1 MALCALARY
10 LGTSRPFDAEASEPR
25 VREPPPSCVRN
36 LSESDW
42 RLLSLVLMEE
52 ATASEG
58 RREPSMRAFH
68 AKLDRLSQA
77 RGAPP
82 AEAFPPPPDL
92 EAAISSA
99 RVARSP
105 GDGTD
110 APLISDSPAAA
121 AFLARRMAECHAL
134 LRDAPPVNLA
144 DVLVEAV
151 GSLRD
156 VDDLERLFREVEPR
170 SAHAAE
176 MRGDARGELGGW
188 ASPVDADSAV
198 GAFVRACVADFAAAP
213 FERACALAQ
222 AMDTYRREGH
232 GEYDDAFSRV
242 AEMKKNRVETKRP
255 TDVETETELPN
266 ASSETL
272 LLADARW
279 DDAEAAAERADAAAR
294 RRDDL
299 ETDTSDTSGP
309 DFQARFRERVEIS
322 LANLASR
329 DGAGAAFAFPPP
341 CDPLAFLK
349 RAARPTRTAEARRV
363 RDAMI
368 RADAGEAP
376 SRSLRDGVH
385 QSAVPN
391 DGFVDGERDDGFPLT
406 TDDALEIDGGR
417 FLAHLEHAR
426 RREFETAEACLRSH
440 FDYVHPTGTGVPLKR
455 SFTNEKERTGTHTD
469 AFGFLPPETPF
480 FGPAGADAAGTAT
493 NTSADGQALSRR
505 RLHAAE
511 LSLARAHV
519 RAGRADEALKA
530 LNETVRVAQQDGD
543 TGALAHAVAA
553 LCALSASSAAPV
565 ASREGVPAGT
575 ASSFALAPDDSD
587 DGGRVMSSF
596 GEARKST
603 EDHRV
608 LLQRLIV
615 QARALKDP
623 TLLAFADIASA
634 RRRAA
639 RPAAGAQRAPEARE
653 RISYRRGGSA
663 GPGFATAAA
672 RARAVCASPP
682 ATAAA
687 AARRVEALRH
697 HAELGAAAPVPLF
710 GPASSDAK
718 ATGSGEGN
726 GTERNAANAFYPPPR
741 GLSAEAL
748 GDVATSASVAQLAGS
763 ASALAAAVWEA
774 HGVAEPA
781 RLCALKHLRLDA
793 SKCALFARKETPG
806 DDASA
811 AARLEVASV
820 SAAAADTATTLA
832 QLARH
837 ASREHGPEAAADV
850 LDMASR
856 RFPGF
861 GDERIRRTEANS
873 SDRVVAPPEASP
885 AAAAAA
891 TAAARETR
899 LARLVALESYHEAT
913 SCVSSLAALSPA
925 LSCWDPETRVE
936 AFRAQAHVKL
946 IAAGDCVGAHDDAIR
961 CAAAARA
968 LGESGAVG
976 KSIAASLDLADAFL
990 RAGAYAQAL
999 PHALAAEH
1007 MAAVARVDGA
1017 RAAAAAAAAECLLG
1031 LDAGAGGAF
1040 AAAAAEA
1047 LDAHAV
1053 GLLGKGGLAVRA
1065 RARLAAGKAALAM
1078 RERRAVT
1085 DEARGGSGSAAAAE
1099 DAETDPAL
1107 APLASAA
1114 AAAEAAGSFALEAE
1128 AHYLRALRLNQ
1139 LGDAKGRN
1147 EAARAFRRCERA
1159 ARRARRGDRVA
1170 QATT

>member
-1 MALCALARY
+1 MASPTPHRMALCALARY

-68 AKLDRLSQA
+68 ATLDRLSQA

-134 LRDAPPVNLA
+134 LRDAPPANLA

-156 VDDLERLFREVEPR
+156 VDDLERLFREIEPR

-222 AMDTYRREGH
+222 AMDAYRREGH

-242 AEMKKNRVETKRP
+242 AETRKNRLAS
-255 TDVETETELPN
+255 ETESPN
-266 ASSETL
+266 VSSETL
-272 LLADARW
+272 LRADARW

-299 ETDTSDTSGP
+299 ETDDSETE
-309 DFQARFRERVEIS
+309 ARFRERVEIS

-341 CDPLAFLK
+341 CDPLAFLE
-349 RAARPTRTAEARRV
+349 RASRPTRTAEATRV

-376 SRSLRDGVH
+376 RGLRDGSDGV
-385 QSAVPN
+385 QSAEN
-391 DGFVDGERDDGFPLT
+391 GSVDVTRDDAVEP
-406 TDDALEIDGGR
+406 GGR
-417 FLAHLEHAR
+417 FLAHLEYAR

-440 FDYVHPTGTGVPLKR
+440 FDYVHPGTPGLEMLK
-455 SFTNEKERTGTHTD
+455 NEKESTPTHTD
-469 AFGFLPPETPF
+469 AFSFLPPEGLF
-480 FGPAGADAAGTAT
+480 FGSAGADAAGTSLT
-493 NTSADGQALSRR
+493 KTGADGQALSRR
-505 RLHAAE
+505 RLHAAA

-575 ASSFALAPDDSD
+575 FAKDDSD
-587 DGGRVMSSF
+587 ENGFGNAGGRETSLF

-608 LLQRLIV
+608 LLQRLVV

-653 RISYRRGGSA
+653 RIGGGAAAGRRGGPA

-697 HAELGAAAPVPLF
+697 HAALGAAAPVPLF
-710 GPASSDAK
+710 GPASGDAK
-718 ATGSGEGN
+718 ATGSGEGRE
-726 GTERNAANAFYPPPR
+726 ERNAANAFYPPPR

-793 SKCALFARKETPG
+793 SKCAKRRFAFRKETPQNS
-806 DDASA
+806 DASA

-820 SAAAADTATTLA
+820 SAAAADTATALA

-837 ASREHGPEAAADV
+837 ASREHGPETAADV

-861 GDERIRRTEANS
+861 GDERGFLVFRKNANS
-873 SDRVVAPPEASP
+873 SRRESRVVAPPEASP
-885 AAAAAA
+885 AASAAAA
-891 TAAARETR
+891 AAARETR
-899 LARLVALESYHEAT
+899 LARLIALESYHEAT
-913 SCVSSLAALSPA
+913 ACVSALAALSPA

-946 IAAGDCVGAHDDAIR
+946 VAAGDCVGAHDDAVR

-976 KSIAASLDLADAFL
+976 KSVAASLDLADAFL
-990 RAGAYAQAL
+990 RARAHAQAL

-1007 MAAVARVDGA
+1007 IAAVARLDGA

-1031 LDAGAGGAF
+1031 LDAGACGAF

-1078 RERRAVT
+1078 RERGGVT
-1085 DEARGGSGSAAAAE
+1085 DEARGGSGSGAAAE
-1099 DAETDPAL
+1099 DAETDLAL

-1159 ARRARRGDRVA
+1159 ARRARRGDRVGR
-1170 QATT
+1170 ATT